1 MNYSSLLQ
9 DAWVDQLS
17 YSAEEQLENFDDRSM
32 DCSELEWELET
43 EGDRFI
49 DLTITNF
56 PSETKS
62 IGAFL
67 ELIGS
72 RIAEQTDVRSF
83 FEQFCDY
90 HDLGDPDIC
99 RAPAGAL
106 QISMEPW
113 IGCEHLPART
123 KHTSDLR
130 TRCVINSGSFTA
142 PH

>member
-49 DLTITNF
+49 DLTTTNF

-90 HDLGDPDIC
+90 HDLGDPDQWNHGLDVSTYLLAPSTLRIC
-99 RAPAGAL
+99 AHVA
-106 QISMEPW
+106 
-113 IGCEHLPART
+113 
-123 KHTSDLR
+123 
-130 TRCVINSGSFTA
+130 
-142 PH
+142 